1 MGQRSVLDDVERQPE
16 GGGGCWGAGPLLGFV
31 RQPPLVRWMMS
42 PPRKHVASHRREE
55 DVRQAWRPPWH
66 QSPTLTPFTPLCPV
80 DWQGRRLRLQK
91 EHGGR
96 SGCRAGYQ
104 VWGGRGLVGQEAG
117 GVLRHCGFRGRRG
130 APPEQVRRS
139 VCPPRG
145 PRRPCLLTCQ
155 GLRGVGGGAW
165 CPCGLCSVQIT
176 RQVSAKVQEALIE
189 QMVEHGPSAKASL
202 LSVAGREQ
210 GWLLQRAQAL
220 RVLAASGLV
229 GMGDQALL
237 THIVRRVESR

>member
-1 MGQRSVLDDVERQPE
+1 M
-16 GGGGCWGAGPLLGFV
+16 
-31 RQPPLVRWMMS
+31 
-42 PPRKHVASHRREE
+42 
-55 DVRQAWRPPWH
+55 
-66 QSPTLTPFTPLCPV
+66 
-80 DWQGRRLRLQK
+80 
-91 EHGGR
+91 
-96 SGCRAGYQ
+96 
-104 VWGGRGLVGQEAG
+104 
-117 GVLRHCGFRGRRG
+117 
-130 APPEQVRRS
+130 
-139 VCPPRG
+139 
-145 PRRPCLLTCQ
+145 
-155 GLRGVGGGAW
+155 GGGAW